1 MMLWNKQYQE
11 LDPVVSS
18 VTAKLKGVALTQV
31 PGLGDVVW
39 DVVDYSGPAQV
50 GLCPGPNPLPMDC
63 LKLFFN
69 FYFFSLG
76 KEFILRGDECDNY
89 KEPEARKMC

>member
-1 MMLWNKQYQE
+1 MRECNLAKHTTLVCVYVCLCVCSSVMMLWNKQYQE

-18 VTAKLKGVALTQV
+18 VTAKLKGVALTKV

-50 GLCPGPNPLPMDC
+50 GPGPGLNHWTS
-63 LKLFFN
+63 K
-69 FYFFSLG
+69 G
-76 KEFILRGDECDNY
+76 V
-89 KEPEARKMC
+89 

>member
-69 FYFFSLG
+69 FYFFL
-76 KEFILRGDECDNY
+76 F
-89 KEPEARKMC
+89 RKRIHSSW